1 MNKPTNKYKPSKKIE
16 YSRFDWRTIFLKNSG
31 GISSKRVIAL
41 VGVLIC
47 FILLISAFIT
57 TKEIPEFAEVVF
69 IGCLSLYGVDVIPNF
84 WSKTINKS

>member
-1 MNKPTNKYKPSKKIE
+1 MQNHQQFKQKTKKKD

-41 VGVLIC
+41 LGVGIC
-47 FILLISAFIT
+47 FGLLIAAFVNE
-57 TKEIPEFAEVVF
+57 KEIPEFAEIVF
-69 IGCLSLYGVDVIPNF
+69 IGCLSLYGVDIIPNF

>member
-1 MNKPTNKYKPSKKIE
+1 MNKPINKHRPPQKRE

-47 FILLISAFIT
+47 FVLLVSGFIT

-84 WSKTINKS
+84 WNKTINKS

>member
-1 MNKPTNKYKPSKKIE
+1 MQNRQQSKQQTKKKD

-41 VGVLIC
+41 LGVGIC
-47 FILLISAFIT
+47 FGLLIAAFVNE
-57 TKEIPEFAEVVF
+57 KEIPEFAEIVF

-84 WSKTINKS
+84 WTKTINKS